1 MPDFSTQDRRYLLA
15 AEGWLELGN
24 WNEANKELD
33 QIAAEMR
40 GHPDVIEM
48 RYRVYAAAGRWDY
61 AHAVG
66 QALVRMVPYRLGG
79 WLGLAESER
88 KLAGVGLEKAY
99 ETLLAATGHHPD
111 EPVLQFRIAC
121 CACQLGILPAAKMW
135 LEKAFALDPKLRL
148 QALDEPEL
156 EPLWREIG
164 RL

>member
-1 MPDFSTQDRRYLLA
+1 MPVFSTQDRRHLLA

-24 WNEANKELD
+24 WNEANEELE

-40 GHPDVIEM
+40 GHPDVVEM

-66 QALVRMVPYRLGG
+66 QALVRMVPHRLGG

-88 KLAGVGLEKAY
+88 NLAGLGKAY
-99 ETLLAATGHHPD
+99 ETLIAATGHHPD
-111 EPVLQFRIAC
+111 EPILHFRIAR
-121 CACQLGILPAAKMW
+121 CACQLGLLPAAKAW
-135 LEKAFALDPKLRL
+135 LEKAFTRDPTLRAA
-148 QALDEPEL
+148 ALDEPDL

-164 RL
+164 RLR